1 MDFKGHKI
9 DFQEADR
16 RYAELKRQL
25 DSGVISAEEF
35 DAQRRQLMVQ
45 DDKGKWWAK
54 SRTTGEWN
62 YHDGSGWVPGSP
74 PGYQPPR
81 VPPVESMPSR
91 KPQPKQ
97 QSGQL
102 LSSQAALFSTF
113 FRRKRRRDAP
123 RWRNVAVG
131 LTVLAVLV
139 GIGLIAEAGVMMVK
153 DLNPTLTYAL
163 VKDDS
168 GKLSVEVP
176 SEWKTHIT
184 SEPEGEKGITWS
196 SFLGES
202 AGPSVAAVNDVNAW
216 RSGAR
221 GHKGTYILASKKLAQ
236 KYTDDEL
243 VALGPN
249 DYSSS
254 CEAGTRRPFD
264 RPPYSGKLQE
274 WNNCSGQSDHTAIT
288 LAAAPE
294 DRECVVLLQ
303 IGGYL
308 QGEEEGV
315 QHILD
320 TFEADCRGI
329 D

>member
-1 MDFKGHKI
+1 
-9 DFQEADR
+9 
-16 RYAELKRQL
+16 
-25 DSGVISAEEF
+25 
-35 DAQRRQLMVQ
+35 
-45 DDKGKWWAK
+45 
-54 SRTTGEWN
+54 
-62 YHDGSGWVPGSP
+62 
-74 PGYQPPR
+74 
-81 VPPVESMPSR
+81 
-91 KPQPKQ
+91 
-97 QSGQL
+97 
-102 LSSQAALFSTF
+102 
-113 FRRKRRRDAP
+113 
-123 RWRNVAVG
+123 
-131 LTVLAVLV
+131 
-139 GIGLIAEAGVMMVK
+139 MVK

-216 RSGAR
+216 RSGAA
-221 GHKGTYILASKKLAQ
+221 GHKGAYILASKKLAQ
-236 KYTDDEL
+236 KYTDNEL
-243 VALGPN
+243 IALGPN

-264 RPPYSGKLQE
+264 RPPYSGKVQE

-294 DRECVVLLQ
+294 DRECAVVLQ

-308 QGEEEGV
+308 QEGDEEGV